1 MQKLT
6 WQMPFPPTSLVQM
19 VAAPT
24 VPHFDMQSESDSA
37 ARVTCKNNIIINL
50 SQKDHARKIIFTNEP
65 FEEE

>member
-37 ARVTCKNNIIINL
+37 ARVTCKNNIISL
-50 SQKDHARKIIFTNEP
+50 SQIYAIKSFLQMNLLKKSRL
-65 FEEE
+65 